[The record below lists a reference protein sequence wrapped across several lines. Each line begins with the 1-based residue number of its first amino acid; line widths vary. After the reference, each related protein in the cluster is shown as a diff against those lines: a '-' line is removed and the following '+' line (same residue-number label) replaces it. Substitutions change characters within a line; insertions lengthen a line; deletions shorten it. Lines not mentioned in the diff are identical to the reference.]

1 MFERS
6 EVGKLKMRISH
17 REVGS
22 GADRMGFE
30 GNIVMV
36 HGSLASFG
44 DVRGGASS
52 VLRGL
57 LDRGRT
63 VMVPAFSSSFGVPRP
78 QRMAPLAR
86 NGVEPGFRGPTGG
99 VGRAYTPKCGEVDRD
114 MGAVAVALVGMR
126 EAVRGVH
133 PLNSFAAAGPMAD
146 VLISTQ
152 TLLDVY
158 APIRELADQ
167 GGFILLMG
175 VGFQSMT
182 ALHTAEELAGRRPF
196 RRWANGPDGQAVTV
210 AVGGCSRGFGAF
222 AEILAGVERRDR
234 VGNSLWRAF
243 PARDVL
249 SLCAAAIRDRPDLT
263 RCDQDDCVRC
273 TDATAGGPV

>member
-1 MFERS
+1 
-6 EVGKLKMRISH
+6 MRISH
-17 REVGS
+17 REVAS
-22 GADRMGFE
+22 GADRVGFG
-30 GNIVMV
+30 GNQVMV

-44 DVRGGASS
+44 EVRGGASS
-52 VLRGL
+52 ILRGL

-63 VMVPAFSSSFGVPRP
+63 VMVPAFSWSFGVPRP
-78 QRMAPLAR
+78 QRLAPLAR

-99 VGRAYTPKCGEVDRD
+99 IGRAYTPKCGEVDGD
-114 MGAVAVALVGMR
+114 MGTVATAVVGMP
-126 EAVRGVH
+126 EAARGMH
-133 PLNSFAAAGPMAD
+133 PLNSFATVGPMAD
-146 VLISTQ
+146 ALVSTQ

-175 VGFQSMT
+175 VGLQSMT
-182 ALHTAEELAGRRPF
+182 ALHAAEELAGRRPF

-210 AVGGCSRGFGAF
+210 AVGGCSRGFDAF

-249 SLCAAAIRDRPDLT
+249 SLCAAAIREKPELT
-263 RCDQDDCVRC
+263 RCDHDDCVRC
-273 TDATAGGPV
+273 TDAIAGGPVL

>member
-1 MFERS
+1 
-6 EVGKLKMRISH
+6 MRISH
-17 REVGS
+17 REVAS
-22 GADRMGFE
+22 GADRVGFG
-30 GNIVMV
+30 GNLVMV

-44 DVRGGASS
+44 EVRGGASS
-52 VLRGL
+52 ILRGL

-63 VMVPAFSSSFGVPRP
+63 VMVPAFSWSFGVPRP
-78 QRMAPLAR
+78 QRLAPLAR

-99 VGRAYTPKCGEVDRD
+99 IGRVYTPKCGEVDGD
-114 MGAVAVALVGMR
+114 MGTVATALVGMP
-126 EAVRGVH
+126 EAARGMH
-133 PLNSFAAAGPMAD
+133 PLNSFATVGPMAD
-146 VLISTQ
+146 ALVSAQ

-158 APIRELADQ
+158 APIRELAAQ

-175 VGFQSMT
+175 VGLQSMT
-182 ALHTAEELAGRRPF
+182 ALHAAEELAGRRPF

-210 AVGGCSRGFGAF
+210 AVGGCSRGFNAF

-249 SLCAAAIRDRPDLT
+249 SLCAAAIRERPELT
-263 RCDQDDCVRC
+263 RCDHDDCVRC
-273 TDATAGGPV
+273 TDAIAGGPAL